1 MEPEYIEKL
10 TRTEERSKSNTHRL
24 DKLEPI
30 VEEIHTMSKAMVQ
43 LTETVK
49 HTSET
54 VTSLDEKIDKMDS
67 TVNQMKAEPLEN
79 YKLAKRTMIT
89 SGIGAIGGAAAVG
102 FISWL
107 ASIM

>member
-10 TRTEERSKSNTHRL
+10 TRVEERSKSNSHRL

-30 VEEIHTMSKAMVQ
+30 VDEIHTMSKAIVQ
-43 LTETVK
+43 LSETVK
-49 HTSET
+49 HTNET

-67 TVNQMKAEPLEN
+67 AVDQMKAEPAEN

-89 SGIGAIGGAAAVG
+89 SVVSAIFGAATVG

>member
-10 TRTEERSKSNTHRL
+10 TRVEERSKSNTHRL

-49 HTSET
+49 HTNET
-54 VTSLDEKIDKMDS
+54 VTILDEKIDKMDS
-67 TVNQMKAEPLEN
+67 AVGQMKAEPIEN
-79 YKLAKRTMIT
+79 FKLAKRTLIT
-89 SGIGAIGGAAAVG
+89 SGIGAIGGAVAVG

>member
-10 TRTEERSKSNTHRL
+10 ARVEERSKSNTHRL
-24 DKLEPI
+24 NKLEPI

-49 HTSET
+49 HTNET
-54 VTSLDEKIDKMDS
+54 VTILDEKIDKMDS
-67 TVNQMKAEPLEN
+67 AVDQMKSEPVEN

-89 SGIGAIGGAAAVG
+89 SVISAIGGAAAVG
-102 FISWL
+102 FVSWL
-107 ASIM
+107 ASVM